1 MFQFLYTYVHVYCSF
16 ICSVATKTPLMG
28 GLTGSYLIS
37 TMIGENSVKLIPL
50 LDTMITFFQH
60 ARAQQY
66 VW

>member
-1 MFQFLYTYVHVYCSF
+1 MMEQVNIYVSVSLYVHIYCSF

-50 LDTMITFFQH
+50 LDTDNIL
-60 ARAQQY
+60 
-66 VW
+66 